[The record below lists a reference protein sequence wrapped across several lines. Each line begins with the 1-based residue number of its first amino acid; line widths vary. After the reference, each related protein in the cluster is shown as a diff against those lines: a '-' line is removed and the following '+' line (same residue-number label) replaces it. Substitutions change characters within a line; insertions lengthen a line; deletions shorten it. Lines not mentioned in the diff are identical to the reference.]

1 VLVTAASTVFS
12 VPLDIKIHEGLIFSN
27 RDKRTLLDK
36 LLELLSSLQLAEP
49 CYLVADAY
57 YSNSKMVKGTLKQG
71 HHLITR
77 AKSNCV
83 ALEKA
88 PKRRGKPT
96 RGRPAKYGAKI
107 KLANLFRSARKVSTI
122 PSPLYGEKN
131 MNIRV
136 RTVDLYWET
145 SGEIVRFV
153 LTEHPTRGRWILLC
167 TDLTLDARDIVLLY
181 GLRFKIE
188 VGFKQAE
195 HVIGAYDY
203 VQRKMHAYH
212 VFMFMGVVSQGL
224 MQYLSACYTD
234 LVTASFGSWLRT
246 IRKGVSPSELIVR
259 TAMQNTL
266 AEFLSVCSNTNNW
279 AIFVTERQDRSRAAF
294 WGRAA

>member
-1 VLVTAASTVFS
+1 
-12 VPLDIKIHEGLIFSN
+12 
-27 RDKRTLLDK
+27 
-36 LLELLSSLQLAEP
+36 
-49 CYLVADAY
+49 
-57 YSNSKMVKGTLKQG
+57 MVKGALKQG

-83 ALEKA
+83 AREQA
-88 PKRRGKPT
+88 STPKGKPK
-96 RGRPAKYGAKI
+96 RGRPSKYGIKI
-107 KLANLFRSARKVSTI
+107 KLQNLFRSARAVSTI

-131 MNIRV
+131 VNIRV

-167 TDLTLDARDIVLLY
+167 TDLNLDASDIVLLY

-203 VQRKMHAYH
+203 HFWMKDMKPLKRRNGNQYLHRESEDYRDAVRRKMHAYH

-224 MQYLSACYTD
+224 MQYLSACYTE
-234 LVTASFGSWLRT
+234 LVVASFGSWLRT
-246 IRKGVSPSELIVR
+246 IRKDVSPSELIVR

-266 AEFLSVCSNTNNW
+266 AEFLSVCSKTSNW
-279 AIFVTERQDRSRAAF
+279 AIFINERQDRSRATF
-294 WGRAA
+294 WGRAAYLKSVLSSCDVSPRKI